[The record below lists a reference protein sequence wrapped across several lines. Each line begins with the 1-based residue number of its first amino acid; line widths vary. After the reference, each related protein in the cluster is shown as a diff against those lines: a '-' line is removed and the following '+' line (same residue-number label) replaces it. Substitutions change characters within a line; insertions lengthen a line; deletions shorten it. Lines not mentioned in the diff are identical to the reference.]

1 MQSLQQVAALRALVA
16 EWRGQNLSVGLVPTM
31 GSLHDGHRSLVK
43 AAKARFDRVIVTI
56 FVNPTQF
63 SPGED
68 FDDYP
73 RVIAADK
80 AMLVEDGA
88 DAVFLP
94 TIDDLYP
101 RGVERTTLITISDLT
116 NELCG
121 AHRDGHFDG
130 AMTAVNKL
138 LNITR
143 PDAVFL
149 GEKDFQQLFMMKQM
163 VSELMMSVE
172 VIGVPTYR
180 EDDGLAMSSRNKY
193 LTETERDKA
202 KALFEI
208 LSEIE
213 QALKNGSNEFS
224 QLEQQGLSKLQELGF
239 IPDYIEVRRQRDMLG
254 AQAADKELVVLG
266 AAKLGKTRLIDNIQ
280 LSR

>member
-202 KALFEI
+202 KALFET

>member
-1 MQSLQQVAALRALVA
+1 MRSLEHVAALRALVA
-16 EWRGQNLSVGLVPTM
+16 EWRNQNLTIGLVPTM
-31 GSLHDGHRSLVK
+31 GSLHEGHRSLVK
-43 AAKARFDRVIVTI
+43 TAKKRFDRVIATI

-73 RVIAADK
+73 RQIATDK
-80 AMLVEDGA
+80 AMLGEDGA

-94 TIDDLYP
+94 TIEDLYP

-121 AHRDGHFDG
+121 AHRNGHFDG

-138 LNITR
+138 LNITW

-149 GEKDFQQLFMMKQM
+149 GEKDFQQLFMIKQM
-163 VSELMMSVE
+163 VNELMMSVE

-193 LTETERDKA
+193 LTDAERSKA
-202 KALFEI
+202 NTLYQILNEI
-208 LSEIE
+208 Q
-213 QALKNGSNEFS
+213 QALQSGSNDFLA
-224 QLEQQGLSKLQELGF
+224 LEQQGLSKLQAVGF
-239 IPDYIEVRRQRDMLG
+239 NPDYIEIRRQRDMLK
-254 AQAADKELVVLG
+254 AEPADTELVVLG
-266 AAKLGKTRLIDNIQ
+266 AAKLGRTRLIDNIQ

>member
-202 KALFEI
+202 KALFET

-224 QLEQQGLSKLQELGF
+224 QLEQQGLSKLQDLGF

>member
-213 QALKNGSNEFS
+213 QALKNGSNEFP

>member
-1 MQSLQQVAALRALVA
+1 MQSLQQVTALRALVA

-73 RVIAADK
+73 RAIAADK

-88 DAVFLP
+88 DAIFLP

-202 KALFEI
+202 KALFET

-224 QLEQQGLSKLQELGF
+224 QLEQQGLRKLQELGF
-239 IPDYIEVRRQRDMLG
+239 IPDYIEVRRQRDMLS

>member
-1 MQSLQQVAALRALVA
+1 MQSIQQVPALRALVA
-16 EWRGQNLSVGLVPTM
+16 EWRGQNLSIGLVPTM
-31 GSLHDGHRSLVK
+31 GSLHAGHRSLVK
-43 AAKARFDRVIVTI
+43 AAKARFDRVIATI

-73 RVIAADK
+73 RQIAADK
-80 AMLVEDGA
+80 AMLVEDQA

-116 NELCG
+116 DELCG

-138 LNITR
+138 LNITH

-163 VSELMMSVE
+163 VAELMMSVE

-193 LTETERDKA
+193 LTETERKKA
-202 KALFEI
+202 NALFET

-224 QLEQQGLSKLQELGF
+224 QLEQQGLHKLQMQGF
-239 IPDYIEVRRQRDMLG
+239 IPDYIEVRRQSDMLS
-254 AQAADKELVVLG
+254 AQAADNELVVLG

>member
-88 DAVFLP
+88 DALFLP

-180 EDDGLAMSSRNKY
+180 EEDGLAMSSRNKY

-202 KALFEI
+202 KALFET

-224 QLEQQGLSKLQELGF
+224 QLEQQGLRKLQELGF

>member
-202 KALFEI
+202 KALFET

-224 QLEQQGLSKLQELGF
+224 QLEQQGLRKLQELGF